1 MKCRVNATPIW
12 LLIGFEWGKPKFK
25 KKKKKKRVVIVLNV
39 KHFE

>member
-25 KKKKKKRVVIVLNV
+25 KFVVIVLNV